1 MKQPLKETLKKIGGR
16 LLLSE
21 FTAGD
26 RVLDLIE
33 TGTYKL
39 EEGFKH
45 LIPGITKA
53 YEDDLPS
60 KHKIRKE
67 LIKMEKQYSKIQR
80 IINKEIGGF

>member
-1 MKQPLKETLKKIGGR
+1 MIKLKKI
-16 LLLSE
+16 LNE
-21 FTAGD
+21 FRAGN

-33 TGTYKL
+33 SGTYKI

-67 LIKMEKQYSKIQR
+67 LIKMEKQFDKIQR
-80 IINKEIGGF
+80 IINKEMNKF

>member
-1 MKQPLKETLKKIGGR
+1 MIKLKKI
-16 LLLSE
+16 LNE
-21 FTAGD
+21 FRAGN

-33 TGTYKL
+33 SGTYKI

-53 YEDDLPS
+53 YEDDIPS

-67 LIKMEKQYSKIQR
+67 LIKMEKQFNKIQK
-80 IINKEIGGF
+80 IINKEMNK

>member
-1 MKQPLKETLKKIGGR
+1 MKITKSKLKEIIKEE
-16 LLLSE
+16 LLNE

-67 LIKMEKQYSKIQR
+67 LIKMEKQFDKIQR

>member
-1 MKQPLKETLKKIGGR
+1 MIKLKEILHKRKK
-16 LLLSE
+16 LNE
-21 FTAGD
+21 FRAGD
-26 RVLDLIE
+26 NVLDLIE
-33 TGTYKL
+33 SGTYKI

-67 LIKMEKQYSKIQR
+67 LIKMEKQYSKIQK
-80 IINKEIGGF
+80 IINKEINKF

>member
-1 MKQPLKETLKKIGGR
+1 MIKLKKI
-16 LLLSE
+16 LNE
-21 FTAGD
+21 FRAGN

-33 TGTYKL
+33 SGTYKI

-60 KHKIRKE
+60 KHKIRQE
-67 LIKMEKQYSKIQR
+67 LIKMEKQFNKIQK
-80 IINKEIGGF
+80 IIDKEINF

>member
-1 MKQPLKETLKKIGGR
+1 MIKLKKI
-16 LLLSE
+16 LNE
-21 FTAGD
+21 FRAGN

-33 TGTYKL
+33 SGTYKI

-67 LIKMEKQYSKIQR
+67 LIKMEKQFNKIQR

>member
-1 MKQPLKETLKKIGGR
+1 MIKLKKLLKEFR
-16 LLLSE
+16 
-21 FTAGD
+21 AGD
-26 RVLDLIE
+26 KILDLIE
-33 TGTYKL
+33 SGTYKI

-67 LIKMEKQYSKIQR
+67 LIKMEKQFDKIQR

>member
-1 MKQPLKETLKKIGGR
+1 MIKLKK
-16 LLLSE
+16 LLNE
-21 FTAGD
+21 FRAGD

-33 TGTYKL
+33 SGTYKL

-60 KHKIRKE
+60 KHKIRQE
-67 LIKMEKQYSKIQR
+67 LIKMEKQFNKIQK
-80 IINKEIGGF
+80 ILDKEINKF

>member
-16 LLLSE
+16 HLLSE

-53 YEDDLPS
+53 YEDEIPS
-60 KHKIRKE
+60 KNKIRKE
-67 LIKMEKQYSKIQR
+67 LIKMEKQFNKIQK
-80 IINKEIGGF
+80 IINKEMNKF

>member
-1 MKQPLKETLKKIGGR
+1 MIKLKKI
-16 LLLSE
+16 LNE
-21 FTAGD
+21 FRAGN

-33 TGTYKL
+33 SGTYKI

-60 KHKIRKE
+60 KNKIRKE
-67 LIKMEKQYSKIQR
+67 LIKMEKQFNKIQK
-80 IINKEIGGF
+80 IINKEMNKF

>member
-1 MKQPLKETLKKIGGR
+1 MIKLKKI
-16 LLLSE
+16 LNE
-21 FTAGD
+21 FRAGN

-33 TGTYKL
+33 SGTYKI

>member
-1 MKQPLKETLKKIGGR
+1 MIKLKKLLKEFR
-16 LLLSE
+16 
-21 FTAGD
+21 AGD
-26 RVLDLIE
+26 KILDLIE
-33 TGTYKL
+33 SGTYKI

-67 LIKMEKQYSKIQR
+67 LIKMEKQYSKIQK

>member
-1 MKQPLKETLKKIGGR
+1 MIKLKK
-16 LLLSE
+16 LLKE

-26 RVLDLIE
+26 KVLDLIE

-67 LIKMEKQYSKIQR
+67 LIKMEKQFNKIQK

>member
-1 MKQPLKETLKKIGGR
+1 MIKLKEILQKKKK
-16 LLLSE
+16 LNE
-21 FTAGD
+21 FRAGD

-33 TGTYKL
+33 SGTYKL

-67 LIKMEKQYSKIQR
+67 LIKMEKQYSKIQK

>member
-1 MKQPLKETLKKIGGR
+1 MIKLKKI
-16 LLLSE
+16 LNE
-21 FTAGD
+21 FRAGN

-33 TGTYKL
+33 SGTYKI

-67 LIKMEKQYSKIQR
+67 LIKMEKQFNKIQK
-80 IINKEIGGF
+80 IINKEMNKF